1 MKLKDYLL
9 TLDSNTIVSIGTKD
23 GSSYMY
29 IGEAG
34 NTDLINKAFEDIYKG
49 AVRRLKWLRS
59 KEKNWFMMKP
69 IMGKKQINDE
79 ALIHEYAGELAHI
92 YEEINRTNKIVDR
105 YVNPLTRDVVSTT
118 ELVRDDNGIQVIIS
132 GFESGRFWFKSEFD
146 KRYG

>member
-1 MKLKDYLL
+1 MKLKNYLL
-9 TLDSNTIVSIGTKD
+9 TLDSNAIVSIGTKD

-34 NTDLINKAFEDIYKG
+34 NTDLINKVFEDIHKG
-49 AVRRLKWLRS
+49 AVRRLKWLRG

-69 IMGKKQINDE
+69 IMGKNKINDE

-92 YEEINRTNKIVDR
+92 YEEINRNRKIVDR

-118 ELVRDDNGIQVIIS
+118 ELVRDDNGIQIIIS

>member
-9 TLDSNTIVSIGTKD
+9 TLDGNTIVSIGTKD

-34 NTDLINKAFEDIYKG
+34 NTDLINKAFEDIYK
-49 AVRRLKWLRS
+49 AARRRLTRLRGQ
-59 KEKNWFMMKP
+59 EKNWFMMKP

-92 YEEINRTNKIVDR
+92 YEEINRNRKIVEL
-105 YVNPLTRDVVSTT
+105 YVTPLTRDVVSTMD
-118 ELVRDDNGIQVIIS
+118 LVRDDNGIQVIIS
-132 GFESGRFWFKSEFD
+132 GFEKGRFWFKSEFD